1 MPALMLPAYV
11 EDPQINSSS
20 NDFSAYSP
28 DANERQEIER
38 DTDKNVENSA
48 SLLLPQLNLTGKTA
62 AIMINEKSKKS
73 IVLGDCIE
81 TNGGYCRYLYTDKNV
96 SQGKH
101 KIIY

>member
-11 EDPQINSSS
+11 ENPQINSSS

-48 SLLLPQLNLTGKTA
+48 SLLLP
-62 AIMINEKSKKS
+62 
-73 IVLGDCIE
+73 
-81 TNGGYCRYLYTDKNV
+81 
-96 SQGKH
+96 
-101 KIIY
+101 